1 MALEEGR
8 FLVTVIVHQVVD
20 GRTKSARVDLEAAS
34 AAAGLDEARERVL
47 VQLRPVPDVSELP
60 AGQLDDSRR

>member
-8 FLVTVIVHQVVD
+8 FLVTVIIHQVVN
-20 GRTKSARVDLEAAS
+20 GRAKIARVDLEAAS
-34 AAAGLDEARERVL
+34 AAEGLDEARERVL